1 MVKIAFWTPFLS
13 ARGSDV
19 ALFDY
24 AYYNQTILNN
34 KSIIILSFQGVF
46 NSDRKVLEKFTTH
59 FPVKYYIDES
69 DLSRILITEKCD
81 ILYSIIH
88 GQKGKE
94 CIDDEKLKKLCNIKT
109 VYHCVFDMSDKR
121 GDVYAGVSHSLA
133 KKFDSDV
140 FVPHMISLKPNIQ
153 VGDFRKE
160 LNIPSDSVVFGRY
173 GGEDI
178 FNLKWFYT
186 TVEKVANDNKNI
198 YFLFQ
203 ENIKKYF
210 TKDFDNIKFVKT
222 FYTDDEKN
230 KFINTCDATL
240 ECSTLGHSFG
250 LTLGEFSVCNK
261 PIILLMSDIGYWNVE
276 HIRIISNK
284 GIYFR
289 NDKELYRVLTNFKRE
304 KFIGQDL
311 NLYKEFSPE
320 NVMKIFDN
328 VFIKNEKIN

>member
-1 MVKIAFWTPFLS
+1 MVKIAFWAPFLC
-13 ARGSDV
+13 ARGSDI

-24 AYYNQTILNN
+24 AYYNQTILKN
-34 KSIIILSFQGVF
+34 KSIIVLSFQGVF

-59 FPVKYYIDES
+59 FPIKYYIDES
-69 DLSRILITEKCD
+69 DLSRILVNENCD

-88 GQKGKE
+88 GQKGKQ
-94 CIDDEKLKKLCNIKT
+94 CIDEEKLKSLCSIKT

-121 GDVYAGVSHSLA
+121 GDVYAGVSYSLA
-133 KKFDSDV
+133 KKFDSHLY
-140 FVPHMISLKPNIQ
+140 VPHMISLKPNTQ

-160 LNIPSDSVVFGRY
+160 LNISSDSTVFGRY
-173 GGEDI
+173 GGDDI

-186 TVEKVANDNKNI
+186 TVEQVASDNKNI

-210 TKDFDNIKFVKT
+210 TNNLENIKFVKT

-276 HIRIISNK
+276 HIRIIGNS

-289 NDKELYRVLTNFKRE
+289 NDKELYRVLTNFKKE
-304 KFIGQDL
+304 KYTNKDL
-311 NLYKEFSPE
+311 NLYKEFNPE
-320 NVMKIFDN
+320 NVMKIFN
-328 VFIKNEKIN
+328 KVFIEN